1 MVGGGEFSGAGGSS
15 LRMGEFANGRMNECR
30 VLSFVQVRDLLAARR
45 TEKAAAVVS
54 LDLGLTVTEVVIGAQ
69 GVCLPDGQVV
79 VWEDVERIGASERG
93 CFVIE
98 DGAPR
103 KIQFFSEAMNQLYSL
118 MPTEGAPTMLISGI
132 PMHRV
137 KGTDPHRDMLQK
149 IKAIAPVTGI
159 VLDTATG
166 LGYTA
171 IEAAKTAERVVTV
184 EIEPCALE
192 VARLNPWSRE
202 LYDNPTITQV
212 VGDVFDEIEGFED
225 GAFSRIIHDPPA
237 FNLAGDL
244 YSGVFYRQ
252 LFRVLRRGGRL
263 FHYIGNPESKSG
275 RTVSRGAT
283 RRLQEAGFSR
293 VARRSG
299 AFGLLAYK

>member
-1 MVGGGEFSGAGGSS
+1 MLE
-15 LRMGEFANGRMNECR
+15 
-30 VLSFVQVRDLLAARR
+30 ARR
-45 TEKAAAVVS
+45 AGTADAAVS
-54 LDLGLTVTEVVIGAQ
+54 LDLGLTVTEVVLGGQ
-69 GVCLPDGQVV
+69 GVCFPDGQVV
-79 VWEDVERIGASERG
+79 TWEDVEAIGQSERG

-98 DGAPR
+98 DGVPH

-118 MPTEGAPTMLISGI
+118 MPTESAPTMLISGI

-137 KGTDPHRDMLQK
+137 KGTDPRRDTLQK
-149 IKAIAPVTGI
+149 IKAIAPVRGV

-171 IEAAKTAERVVTV
+171 IKAAKTAERVVTV

-192 VARLNPWSRE
+192 VARLNPWSRA
-202 LYDNPTITQV
+202 LFGDPTITQI
-212 VGDVFDEIEGFED
+212 VGDIFDEIESFED
-225 GAFSRIIHDPPA
+225 QAFTCIIHDPPA

-244 YSGVFYRQ
+244 YSGMFYRQ
-252 LFRVLRRGGRL
+252 LFRVLRRGARL
-263 FHYIGNPESKSG
+263 FHYIGNLESKSG
-275 RTVSRGAT
+275 RTVSRGAA

-293 VARRSG
+293 VVRRPQ